1 MNVIRTYPLWLS
13 PEDVAR
19 LHSALI
25 LQHTALMVVATAV
38 PTVSGVR
45 YRSEGQDRNSGKSFQ
60 EESSLMAKLTTAARK
75 KLPKSDFVEKSTRK
89 YPIPDAA
96 HARDALARSSG
107 KPEHASVV
115 AAVKRKFPRIKITN
129 AKQ

>member
-1 MNVIRTYPLWLS
+1 
-13 PEDVAR
+13 
-19 LHSALI
+19 
-25 LQHTALMVVATAV
+25 
-38 PTVSGVR
+38 
-45 YRSEGQDRNSGKSFQ
+45 
-60 EESSLMAKLTTAARK
+60 MAKLTTTARK

-115 AAVKRKFPRIKITN
+115 AAVKRKFPQIKITK